1 MNDILWEGDSTTTHR
16 AGTLVSFY
24 NMCHHHYDTVKDIL
38 RNKVVVFC
46 NYSSGVSLDGKIIL
60 FSGEVSYNWLN
71 CIRNVPEAEVQLLQ
85 IPLVEKALSQAL
97 RDIRYWV
104 LGDK

>member
-71 CIRNVPEAEVQLLQ
+71 CIRNVPDADSQLVQ
-85 IPLVEKALSQAL
+85 IPLVEKALSQ
-97 RDIRYWV
+97 V
-104 LGDK
+104 TFESG

>member
-1 MNDILWEGDSTTTHR
+1 MGKTLLWLNR
-16 AGTLVSFY
+16 KKPVF
-24 NMCHHHYDTVKDIL
+24 

-46 NYSSGVSLDGKIIL
+46 NYASGVSLDGKIIL

-97 RDIRYWV
+97 RDIRYR
-104 LGDK
+104 KKC